1 MAKTPAKKTAVK
13 KVAAKKASTAAK
25 KTSAKTAAPKKVAV
39 KKTAAKK
46 TAVKKTAAK
55 KTSKAVVEI
64 EEKKV
69 AAKKRPAKR
78 ISQMED
84 GMALALLVA
93 QGMYEKKA
101 ENIKILDMRAIPTAS
116 ADYFVISH
124 AASDKQVEAIA
135 DSAEDFVQKSINEWP
150 WHTEGYENCE
160 WILLD
165 YIDVVAHVF
174 KEDLREFYGL
184 EELWGDAVEV
194 PFKGK

>member
-25 KTSAKTAAPKKVAV
+25 KTAAPKKVAV

-135 DSAEDFVQKSINEWP
+135 DSAEDFVQKSIGEWP

-184 EELWGDAVEV
+184 EELWGDAVDV

>member
-25 KTSAKTAAPKKVAV
+25 KTAAKTAAPKKVA
-39 KKTAAKK
+39 K

-135 DSAEDFVQKSINEWP
+135 DSAEDFVQKSIGEWP

-184 EELWGDAVEV
+184 EELWGDAVDV